1 MPINKKNLRNIRRTI
16 FTKTEIIE
24 NNRKIM
30 IIMMNMT
37 MIKTKINKNRSMFQN
52 IKMIIKIQTK
62 MKNIM
67 KKEISK
73 INNFKKHKVKMLINL
88 IKKTKRILET
98 TNNSKK

>member
-73 INNFKKHKVKMLINL
+73 INNLKKHKVKMLINL

>member
-1 MPINKKNLRNIRRTI
+1 MQINKKNLRNIRRKI

-52 IKMIIKIQTK
+52 KKMITKIQTK

-73 INNFKKHKVKMLINL
+73 INNFKKHKVKM
-88 IKKTKRILET
+88 
-98 TNNSKK
+98 

>member
-37 MIKTKINKNRSMFQN
+37 MIKIKINKNRSMFQN

>member
-52 IKMIIKIQTK
+52 KKMIIKIQTK

-88 IKKTKRILET
+88 IKKTKRILEM

>member
-1 MPINKKNLRNIRRTI
+1 MQINKKNLRNIRRKI

-52 IKMIIKIQTK
+52 KKMITKIQTK

-73 INNFKKHKVKMLINL
+73 INNFKKHKVKIQINL
-88 IKKTKRILET
+88 IKKTKRILEM

>member
-1 MPINKKNLRNIRRTI
+1 
-16 FTKTEIIE
+16 
-24 NNRKIM
+24 M

-37 MIKTKINKNRSMFQN
+37 MIKTKINKNRSMFKN
-52 IKMIIKIQTK
+52 KKMIIKIQTK

-73 INNFKKHKVKMLINL
+73 INNFKKHKVKMQINL
-88 IKKTKRILET
+88 IKKTKRILEM

>member
-16 FTKTEIIE
+16 FIKTEIIE

-88 IKKTKRILET
+88 IKKTKRILEM

>member
-24 NNRKIM
+24 NNIKIM

-67 KKEISK
+67 KKE
-73 INNFKKHKVKMLINL
+73 KH
-88 IKKTKRILET
+88 RDPP
-98 TNNSKK
+98 